1 LSRAQTEE
9 LTTRNVAALVRLPKL
24 RRTRRKA
31 WTSDDARRLLE
42 HARTARDPLYAA
54 YVLILVLGLR
64 KGEVL
69 GLPGPTLTLTVG
81 SCDIAAYRRLDTA
94 AYRCQGQVGLLEA

>member
-1 LSRAQTEE
+1 MSSAQTEE
-9 LTTRNVAALVRLPKL
+9 LTTRNVAALVRLPRL

-31 WTSDDARRLLE
+31 WTSDEARRLLE

-64 KGEVL
+64 KGGFRFPRSV
-69 GLPGPTLTLTVG
+69 
-81 SCDIAAYRRLDTA
+81 
-94 AYRCQGQVGLLEA
+94 